1 MFTRAVTARISG
13 TRTRIGHAIPN
24 SNAVLVRGWVS
35 IALVANTDIALEEF
49 ECKRLVLRPLED
61 ACRWVELW

>member
-1 MFTRAVTARISG
+1 MLTRTVTARISG
-13 TRTRIGHAIPN
+13 TRTRIGHAITN
-24 SNAVLVRGWVS
+24 SNPVLVGSRLS